1 MHFPGVFSKRK
12 SRSVRSF
19 IQKSKLIAQSQD
31 TILVIVQQT
40 SDDRLAREIL
50 LIVELLIVEGS
61 VDFPTA
67 EEASVER
74 LHTPLHLKA
83 ESE

>member
-1 MHFPGVFSKRK
+1 M
-12 SRSVRSF
+12 
-19 IQKSKLIAQSQD
+19 IAQPQE

-40 SDDRLAREIL
+40 SDDRSAREIL

-67 EEASVER
+67 EEASIER
-74 LHTPLHLKA
+74 LHTPLHLK
-83 ESE
+83 SSSIRIKVM